1 MSLVSPIWCR
11 APWCH
16 PFNAFYT
23 DEEVSQLFNPQ
34 LVCLTFYNQTHR
46 SCHSKAK
53 QGSGCLFKFWLFL
66 QKQASNTQL
75 GLGFVFQAGRQT
87 LEDQHEDQQL
97 SVEEHEEWGPPETG
111 KTTTTM
117 RTKTTTAKTT
127 QKQGCT
133 SQLRVSSSKHFR
145 RNMRTNNTYMQYNGV
160 YIQYM

>member
-1 MSLVSPIWCR
+1 MSQQ
-11 APWCH
+11 
-16 PFNAFYT
+16 
-23 DEEVSQLFNPQ
+23 SQ
-34 LVCLTFYNQTHR
+34 T
-46 SCHSKAK
+46 
-53 QGSGCLFKFWLFL
+53 GSGCLFKFWLFL

-145 RNMRTNNTYMQYNGV
+145 SNMRTNNTMAYIYNTCSFERLVFASSCGSSPPLARWQAPQSSKCHFCLP
-160 YIQYM
+160 IIHIFI